1 MDREERFGEK
11 VYTTERER
19 EREIRR
25 PRFEYLTSV
34 LIVQPTGSRLK
45 HIYSSK

>member
-11 VYTTERER
+11 VYTTER